1 MTKFN
6 VKPRNCSL
14 HFVEVAP
21 AVQCSGSPTTLFAH
35 CCTFQPRWQLPSQ
48 PPSCPLNC
56 LFWTEFIILR
66 SVQCWGVDSIS
77 RSHCLCHFELTLKS
91 CCGCNLKPN
100 CLAHSH
106 YEAPAPLLSCI
117 QLAFLSTMH
126 YSPALFVALC
136 EFAPKLHNN
145 NNS

>member
-48 PPSCPLNC
+48 PPSCPLNL

-66 SVQCWGVDSIS
+66 SVQCGGVDSIS
-77 RSHCLCHFELTLKS
+77 RSYCLCLCHFELTLKS

-106 YEAPAPLLSCI
+106 YEAPAPYL
-117 QLAFLSTMH
+117 
-126 YSPALFVALC
+126 VASS
-136 EFAPKLHNN
+136 LH
-145 NNS
+145 SYQQCTTHLPCL